1 MWSDALPI
9 MHKSVQVLPSFL
21 PALSDIVYIHTMLG
35 DRNAAEYSLELLK
48 VTAKDTPKKAADV
61 KQHTAQI
68 EGVPWR

>member
-9 MHKSVQVLPSFL
+9 MHKSVQVLPTFL

-48 VTAKDTPKKAADV
+48 VLVKDTPKKASDV
-61 KQHTAQI
+61 LQHTKQI
-68 EGVPWR
+68 EEVPWK